1 MRGPGLHPHPLTRET
16 VTAAGASEQRLKARG
31 PPRRSGCARSS
42 ETSMAGSAARATK
55 ATPRPVSLGVL
66 KVAQERRPDG
76 ALLIRS
82 TAELDRYPVKLT
94 KRLEQWATAA
104 PERTF
109 LAQRD
114 GSGAWRTL
122 TYAQVLHEVRR
133 IAAALLQRDLSPD
146 RPIVFLS
153 GNDIEQALLGLAAMY
168 VGVPYAPISPAYS
181 LISSDFAKL
190 RTIVELLTPGLVFA
204 SDGTLFARAIDAGAP
219 STVELVLTRNPASG
233 RKTTSFAELA
243 APPAGAVEQPDAH

>member
-1 MRGPGLHPHPLTRET
+1 
-16 VTAAGASEQRLKARG
+16 VCSEI
-31 PPRRSGCARSS
+31 
-42 ETSMAGSAARATK
+42 T
-55 ATPRPVSLGVL
+55 
-66 KVAQERRPDG
+66 QERRPDG

-82 TAELDRYPVKLT
+82 TEELGPYPEKLT
-94 KRLEQWATAA
+94 KRLEHWAAAA
-104 PERTF
+104 PERIF

-122 TYAQVLHEVRR
+122 TYAQVLHEARR
-133 IAAALLQRDLSPD
+133 IAAGLLQRDLSPE

-181 LISSDFAKL
+181 LMSSDFAKL

-204 SDGTLFARAIDAGAP
+204 NDGTLFARAIGAVIP
-219 STVELVLTRNPASG
+219 PGLELVLTRNPVSG
-233 RKTTSFAELA
+233 RQTTSFAELA
-243 APPAGAVEQPDAH
+243 AASAGAVDRAHAAVGPTPSPSSCSPPVRPARRRR